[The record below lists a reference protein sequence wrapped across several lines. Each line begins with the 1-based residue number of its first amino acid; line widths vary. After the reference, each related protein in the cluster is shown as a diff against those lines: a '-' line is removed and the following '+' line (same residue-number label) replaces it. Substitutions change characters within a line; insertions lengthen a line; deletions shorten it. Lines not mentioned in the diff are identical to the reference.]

1 MVQVGYHLA
10 GSYHQG
16 TQSVAELNQVGSQSA
31 GAVES
36 LHHLGS
42 QWAVVADV
50 TADLESLLAAGL
62 YLPEEIPAVE
72 TVVVAVGD

>member
-31 GAVES
+31 GTVES
-36 LHHLGS
+36 QPHLQH
-42 QWAVVADV
+42 QWAVADV
-50 TADLESLLAAGL
+50 AVDLERQLAAGL